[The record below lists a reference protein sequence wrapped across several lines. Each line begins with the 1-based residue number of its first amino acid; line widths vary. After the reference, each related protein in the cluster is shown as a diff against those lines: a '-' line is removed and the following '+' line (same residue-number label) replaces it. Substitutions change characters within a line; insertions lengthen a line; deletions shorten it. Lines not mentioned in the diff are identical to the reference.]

1 MMKLFAIMCST
12 ERGREGGRS
21 GVNVN
26 PDAHEPMA
34 HDQPLTKE
42 AILDAAEQTLRR
54 YGPDKTSVVDV
65 AKALQVSHGS
75 LYRHFPSKAALR
87 EAVTERWLQRIA
99 EPLQIIAD
107 GTDGSATDRLRL
119 WTDTLIRAKRT
130 YVLEDPE
137 MFAMY
142 ASVTLE
148 AVKIIDTHVNL
159 LIGQIAQIM
168 DQGMRAGEFKPGQ
181 PKSAAKAFFMA
192 TSLFHHPAHAYQWTS
207 DGIEAAFESVWTL
220 LLAGIST
227 NG

>member
-1 MMKLFAIMCST
+1 MCST
-12 ERGREGGRS
+12 ERGRKDGQLGGKS
-21 GVNVN
+21 KVSMLI
-26 PDAHEPMA
+26 EPMS

-99 EPLQIIAD
+99 DPLQKIAD
-107 GTDGSATDRLRL
+107 GTEGSAADRLRL
-119 WTDTLIRAKRT
+119 WMDTLIRAKRA

-142 ASVTLE
+142 TTVTLD
-148 AVKIIDTHVNL
+148 AVKVIDTHVRL
-159 LIGQIAQIM
+159 LIGQIAQII
-168 DQGMRAGEFKPGQ
+168 DQGMFTGEFKPGQ
-181 PKSAAKAFFMA
+181 SESVAKAFFMA
-192 TSLFHHPAHAYQWTS
+192 TSLFHHPAHASQWTS
-207 DGIEAAFESVWTL
+207 KEIEADFDSVWAL
-220 LLAGIST
+220 LLSGIT
-227 NG
+227 KQ

>member
-1 MMKLFAIMCST
+1 MCST
-12 ERGREGGRS
+12 ERGRKDGQLGGKS
-21 GVNVN
+21 KVSMLI
-26 PDAHEPMA
+26 EPMS

-99 EPLQIIAD
+99 DPLQKIAD
-107 GTDGSATDRLRL
+107 GTEGSAADRLRL
-119 WTDTLIRAKRT
+119 WTDTLIRAKRA

-142 ASVTLE
+142 TTVTLD
-148 AVKIIDTHVNL
+148 AVKVIDTHVKL
-159 LIGQIAQIM
+159 LIGQIAQII
-168 DQGMRAGEFKPGQ
+168 DQGMFTGEFKPGQ
-181 PKSAAKAFFMA
+181 SESVAKAFFMA
-192 TSLFHHPAHAYQWTS
+192 TSLFHHPAHASQWTS
-207 DGIEAAFESVWTL
+207 KEIEADFDSVWAL
-220 LLAGIST
+220 LLSGIT
-227 NG
+227 KQ

>member
-1 MMKLFAIMCST
+1 MCST
-12 ERGREGGRS
+12 ERGRKDGQLGGKS
-21 GVNVN
+21 KVSMLI
-26 PDAHEPMA
+26 EPMS

-99 EPLQIIAD
+99 DPLQKIAD
-107 GTDGSATDRLRL
+107 GTEGSAADRLRL
-119 WTDTLIRAKRT
+119 WTDTLIRAKRA

-142 ASVTLE
+142 TTVTLD
-148 AVKIIDTHVNL
+148 AVKVIDTHVRL
-159 LIGQIAQIM
+159 LIGQIAQII
-168 DQGMRAGEFKPGQ
+168 DQGMFTGEFKPGQ
-181 PKSAAKAFFMA
+181 SESVAKAFFMA
-192 TSLFHHPAHAYQWTS
+192 TSLFHHPAHASQWTS
-207 DGIEAAFESVWTL
+207 KEIEADFDSVWAL
-220 LLAGIST
+220 LLSGIT
-227 NG
+227 KQ

>member
-1 MMKLFAIMCST
+1 MS
-12 ERGREGGRS
+12 
-21 GVNVN
+21 
-26 PDAHEPMA
+26 

-99 EPLQIIAD
+99 DPLQKIAD
-107 GTDGSATDRLRL
+107 GTEGSAADRLRL
-119 WTDTLIRAKRT
+119 WTDTLIRAKRV

-142 ASVTLE
+142 TTVTLD
-148 AVKIIDTHVNL
+148 AVKVIDMHVKL
-159 LIGQIAQIM
+159 LIGQIAQII
-168 DQGMRAGEFKPGQ
+168 DQGMFTGEFKPGQ
-181 PKSAAKAFFMA
+181 SESVAKAFFMA
-192 TSLFHHPAHAYQWTS
+192 TSLFHHPAHASQWTS
-207 DGIEAAFESVWTL
+207 KEIEADFDSVWAL
-220 LLAGIST
+220 LLSGIT
-227 NG
+227 KQ

>member
-1 MMKLFAIMCST
+1 MCST
-12 ERGREGGRS
+12 ERGRKDGQLGGKS
-21 GVNVN
+21 KVSMLI
-26 PDAHEPMA
+26 EPMS

-99 EPLQIIAD
+99 DPLQKIAD
-107 GTDGSATDRLRL
+107 GTEGSAADRLRL
-119 WTDTLIRAKRT
+119 WTDTLIRAKRA

-142 ASVTLE
+142 TTVTLD
-148 AVKIIDTHVNL
+148 AVKVIATHVKL
-159 LIGQIAQIM
+159 LIGQIAQII
-168 DQGMRAGEFKPGQ
+168 DQGMFTGEFKPGQ
-181 PKSAAKAFFMA
+181 SESVAKAFFMA
-192 TSLFHHPAHAYQWTS
+192 TSLFHHPAHASQWTS
-207 DGIEAAFESVWTL
+207 KEIEADFDSVWAL
-220 LLAGIST
+220 LLSGIT
-227 NG
+227 KQ

>member
-1 MMKLFAIMCST
+1 MGSRAD
-12 ERGREGGRS
+12 
-21 GVNVN
+21 NVS
-26 PDAHEPMA
+26 PVSVLIEPMS

-99 EPLQIIAD
+99 DPLQKIAD
-107 GTDGSATDRLRL
+107 GTEGSATDRLRL
-119 WTDTLIRAKRT
+119 WTDTLIRAKRA

-142 ASVTLE
+142 TTVTLE
-148 AVKIIDTHVNL
+148 AVKVIDTHVKL
-159 LIGQIAQIM
+159 LIGQVAQII
-168 DQGMRAGEFKPGQ
+168 DRGMLTGEFKPGQ
-181 PKSAAKAFFMA
+181 SKSVAKAFFMA
-192 TSLFHHPAHAYQWTS
+192 TSLFHHPVHASQWTS
-207 DGIEAAFESVWTL
+207 QEIEADFDSVWAIL
-220 LLAGIST
+220 LSGIAKQ
-227 NG
+227 

>member
-1 MMKLFAIMCST
+1 MCST
-12 ERGREGGRS
+12 ERGRKDGQLGGKS
-21 GVNVN
+21 KVSMLI
-26 PDAHEPMA
+26 EPMS

-99 EPLQIIAD
+99 DPLQKIAD
-107 GTDGSATDRLRL
+107 GTEGSAADRLRL
-119 WTDTLIRAKRT
+119 WTDTLIRAKRA

-142 ASVTLE
+142 TTVTLD
-148 AVKIIDTHVNL
+148 AVKVINTHVRL
-159 LIGQIAQIM
+159 LIGQIAQII
-168 DQGMRAGEFKPGQ
+168 DQGMFTGEFKPGQ
-181 PKSAAKAFFMA
+181 SESVAKAFFMA
-192 TSLFHHPAHAYQWTS
+192 TSLFHHPAHASQWTS
-207 DGIEAAFESVWTL
+207 KEIEADFDSVWAL
-220 LLAGIST
+220 LLSGIT
-227 NG
+227 KQ